1 MFTLKNTMITLL
13 LVLAAGL
20 SSWSILISKKAHVSA
35 SGKSTEP
42 DAFMENV
49 VATIINK
56 EGARSILIESPRM
69 VHYAENDTTVIESPH
84 ITVYRNSPEPWHIN
98 SDYAKAIQ
106 GTTKIFFWSNVVIH
120 HPNDE
125 STPITTFKTNTLT
138 VFPQEKIAQTADE
151 VTLSQPESVVH
162 AIGMTA
168 NLNDGEVKLLS
179 QARGE
184 YVPSS

>member
-1 MFTLKNTMITLL
+1 MFTLKNTMIALL
-13 LVLAAGL
+13 LILAAGL
-20 SSWSILISKKAHVSA
+20 SSWSIFISKKAHVSA

-49 VATIINK
+49 IATIINK
-56 EGARSILIESPRM
+56 EGVRTLLIESPRM
-69 VHYAENDTTVIESPH
+69 VHYADNDTTVIESPR

-98 SDYAKAIQ
+98 SDYAKATQ
-106 GTTKIFFWSNVVIH
+106 GTNKIFFWSNVVIH
-120 HPNDE
+120 HPYDE

-138 VFPQEKIAQTADE
+138 VFPQEKLAQTADE
-151 VTLSQPESVVH
+151 VTLTQPESVVR